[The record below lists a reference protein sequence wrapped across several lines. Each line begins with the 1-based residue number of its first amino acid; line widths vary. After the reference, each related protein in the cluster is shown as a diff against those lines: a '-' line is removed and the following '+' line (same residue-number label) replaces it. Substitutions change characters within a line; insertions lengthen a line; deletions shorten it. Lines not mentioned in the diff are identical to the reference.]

1 MNREFIVFYEDEEHY
16 MGETAMRLFCDK
28 SARQLAEAFQSTAI
42 YLDLAKDLSNG
53 SALPFFEDK
62 IKGAEAAY
70 ERLMT
75 VLNDRIGE
83 EKTQEIAEEIKVSIK
98 KEKDERQG

>member
-1 MNREFIVFYEDEEHY
+1 VKFIKTFVNFLTEKKEE
-16 MGETAMRLFCDK
+16 
-28 SARQLAEAFQSTAI
+28 
-42 YLDLAKDLSNG
+42 KD
-53 SALPFFEDK
+53 FEDK